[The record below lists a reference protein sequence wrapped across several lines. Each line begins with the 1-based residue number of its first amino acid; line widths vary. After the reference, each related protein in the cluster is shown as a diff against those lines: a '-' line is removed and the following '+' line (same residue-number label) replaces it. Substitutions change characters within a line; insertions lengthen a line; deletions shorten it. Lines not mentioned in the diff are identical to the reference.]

1 MRLPV
6 SLLIWLK
13 LTFSRSLVAGKSWIG
28 QDTSERRRKPFQYAR
43 GAMER
48 SYTTNL
54 ATGQNLNVPT
64 TRVLCIGSRAAVLTP
79 FRQKISRPREAA
91 LRPQLPRRSLLELGR
106 NRIELR
112 IEGAADRIHAGDDH
126 DRDAGGN
133 QPVFNCGSA

>member
-48 SYTTNL
+48 SYTTNR
-54 ATGQNLNVPT
+54 TKERKPNVLV
-64 TRVLCIGSRAAVLTP
+64 TRVVCIGSRAPVPTP
-79 FRQKISRPREAA
+79 FRQKPPSRAA
-91 LRPQLPRRSLLELGR
+91 LRNPDRA
-106 NRIELR
+106 
-112 IEGAADRIHAGDDH
+112 EGACLSWVEI
-126 DRDAGGN
+126 
-133 QPVFNCGSA
+133 VS

>member
-48 SYTTNL
+48 SYTTNFTMEQDL
-54 ATGQNLNVPT
+54 RDRTLIYRLRASFALVPAPPFSL
-64 TRVLCIGSRAAVLTP
+64 RSAKDKPPSRGGFENPAPAEELT
-79 FRQKISRPREAA
+79 
-91 LRPQLPRRSLLELGR
+91 
-106 NRIELR
+106 
-112 IEGAADRIHAGDDH
+112 
-126 DRDAGGN
+126 
-133 QPVFNCGSA
+133 